1 MLVKGMRRVGV
12 LKIVILV
19 LFLVMGTRH
28 VFILM
33 LLLGITVVLGR
44 AHVMVLISVILVVTV
59 VMGIT
64 HAIPSILRISPW
76 EIEAVLKLEVAKRL
90 VCVRGPKIW

>member
-19 LFLVMGTRH
+19 LFLVMGIRH
-28 VFILM
+28 AEVLVIM
-33 LLLGITVVLGR
+33 LWV
-44 AHVMVLISVILVVTV
+44 
-59 VMGIT
+59 
-64 HAIPSILRISPW
+64 
-76 EIEAVLKLEVAKRL
+76 IEAVLKLEVAKRIVLEMEKNGRPL